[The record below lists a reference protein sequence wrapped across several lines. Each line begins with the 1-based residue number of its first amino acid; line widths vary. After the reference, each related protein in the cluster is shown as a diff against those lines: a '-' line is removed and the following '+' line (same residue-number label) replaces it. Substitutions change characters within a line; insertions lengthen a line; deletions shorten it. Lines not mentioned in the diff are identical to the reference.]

1 MKFNNRIMAL
11 AVVIVVLSIPIAS
24 YYLKPNPNEQQAA
37 CSKRCEPKQGV
48 MAPDPVLSKSFKEQS
63 NFAPLVCK
71 CLNISQ

>member
-1 MKFNNRIMAL
+1 MKFNNRIIVL

-24 YYLKPNPNEQQAA
+24 HYLKPNQNEQQSV

-71 CLNISQ
+71 CIDFSK